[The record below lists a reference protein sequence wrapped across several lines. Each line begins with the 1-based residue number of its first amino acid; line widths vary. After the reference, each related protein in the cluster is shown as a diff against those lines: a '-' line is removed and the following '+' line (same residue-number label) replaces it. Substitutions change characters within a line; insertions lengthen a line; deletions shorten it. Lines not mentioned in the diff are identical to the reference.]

1 MEKFSGIITRK
12 QLAQFLE
19 VKLSQLTY
27 ILYKQGIDS
36 NYHSFSIL
44 KRDGGFRR
52 IDAPKNVL
60 LKIQMSLVNR
70 LWEVQESIW
79 EIKDIDQRLH
89 MHSLKEEEL

>member
-1 MEKFSGIITRK
+1 MLFTLGEIWMEKFSDIITRK

-44 KRDGGFRR
+44 KRD
-52 IDAPKNVL
+52 
-60 LKIQMSLVNR
+60 
-70 LWEVQESIW
+70 
-79 EIKDIDQRLH
+79 
-89 MHSLKEEEL
+89 